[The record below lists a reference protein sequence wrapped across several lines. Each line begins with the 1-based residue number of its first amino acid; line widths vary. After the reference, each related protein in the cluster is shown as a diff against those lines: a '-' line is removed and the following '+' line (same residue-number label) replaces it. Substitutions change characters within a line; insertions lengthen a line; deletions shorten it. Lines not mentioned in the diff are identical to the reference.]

1 MRAVRHMKI
10 GELSERTGVSRRLLR
25 YYEEQ
30 GLIAPGRVANNYREY
45 TEAFVDQVVQI
56 RGLLDIGLPTRV
68 VKQILPCLDKPRQI
82 SIKDATPEVLALL
95 AGERDRM
102 AERIRLLVRNRD
114 AITGYLE
121 EVVAALGDDVEP
133 PSGGSAERAQ
143 AAQAQEGRSGGR
155 HRDDVDARA

>member
-1 MRAVRHMKI
+1 MKI
-10 GELSERTGVSRRLLR
+10 GELSDRTGVSRRLLR

-30 GLIAPGRVANNYREY
+30 GLIAPSRIANNYREY

-68 VKQILPCLDKPRQI
+68 VKQILPCLDRPRQI
-82 SIKDATPEVLALL
+82 HIKDATPEVLALL

-114 AITGYLE
+114 AISSYLE
-121 EVVAALGDDVEP
+121 EVVAALRDDVEP
-133 PSGGSAERAQ
+133 SSGGSAERGE
-143 AAQAQEGRSGGR
+143 AAQPPERGPGGR
-155 HRDDVDARA
+155 HRDEVEARD